1 MISLVSNDF
10 DELGIEL
17 NSPLMNEAIKRKDKE
32 IAIVQILHIKTYR
45 TKLTLDLSQANLWRM

>member
-32 IAIVQILHIKTYR
+32 IAIVQTLHIKTYR
-45 TKLTLDLSQANLWRM
+45 TKLTLDLSQANL